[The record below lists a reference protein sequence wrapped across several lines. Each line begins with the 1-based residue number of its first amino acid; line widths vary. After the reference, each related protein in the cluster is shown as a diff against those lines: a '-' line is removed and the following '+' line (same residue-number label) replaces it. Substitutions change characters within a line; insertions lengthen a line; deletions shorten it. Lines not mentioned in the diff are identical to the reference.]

1 MPTKIFF
8 SLMLFFLFSAKVQAF
23 PHMTIETVPAPEGNW
38 VYLPEGDG
46 EMKIIVRISHAQ
58 RIKVWRVPTGTQQ
71 WEFRELICDSSGE
84 RDIWTCTWRYDERD
98 TIHDHFVVE
107 LIDKDWSMKE
117 SLNVTRRHAENHP
130 Q

>member
-23 PHMTIETVPAPEGNW
+23 PHMTIE
-38 VYLPEGDG
+38 
-46 EMKIIVRISHAQ
+46 H
-58 RIKVWRVPTGTQQ
+58 
-71 WEFRELICDSSGE
+71 
-84 RDIWTCTWRYDERD
+84 D

-107 LIDKDWSMKE
+107 LIGKDWSMKE
-117 SLNVTRRHAENHP
+117 SINVTRRHAENHP